1 MVVLFSS
8 KYTKPT
14 VAYSVPHLRYGTP
27 VANRCWF
34 TTVFVL
40 LGILEDIGT

>member
-14 VAYSVPHLRYGTP
+14 VAYSVPHVRYGTS
-27 VANRCWF
+27 
-34 TTVFVL
+34 L
-40 LGILEDIGT
+40 LNS